1 MAMSHISTLKN
12 TPPMRLLLLLLFFAP
27 LTLPAQTTVAVV
39 TDTASVPAMRAAA
52 ALQRYLGDMTG
63 RHIDVLPFGDIPP
76 KTAAVFIGYHPSLE
90 QLGFGQPPDM
100 ADDAYFLQGLNGH
113 FLIAGNAEY
122 GAYDLLERLGCRKY
136 SPRFAYIPKKWDLRF
151 PELPPTLESPAF
163 PYRELWYE
171 PAFDE
176 EWARWHRLKTNPQ
189 KNAEWG
195 LFVHTFH
202 KLCPEERYFQEHPEY
217 FSWNGAQY
225 SPGQLCLSNDTVR
238 QIVTASLREMIREK
252 PSAIYWSVSQ
262 NDNFDYCKCARC
274 AASDARYGG
283 PAGTLLAFVNA
294 VAAEFPDKVISTL
307 AYQYTRRAPVGIRPA
322 PNVSV
327 CLCSIEC
334 NRGLPIEEGCTDF
347 ARDLREWPALTEN
360 LMIWDYV
367 VQFRSYISPFPNWHT
382 LQPNL
387 QLFRDHGV
395 RMVFEQGSG
404 HDRSEFSDMRAYLLA
419 KLMWNPGLSPDSI
432 MHDFARGYY
441 GPSSSYILD
450 YIRLLSANLA
460 ASDRWLGIYGTP
472 QMAAHSFL
480 TEENL
485 LAYQDLFYGAMLLQ
499 EDIEDSVEDPR
510 VKVYGPHLT
519 EAVLPL
525 WYAWLEQMKIWDS
538 IQLVAEELLPNFIS
552 GLKATGHLHLH
563 ERGYTADQY
572 EADYRKFLQ
581 EGRVVH
587 LFSKKN
593 TETHFEFPPSPKYEK
608 GRPGVLTDTKRGTD
622 DYNYNWLGFEGTDM
636 VATLTLDENGELPP
650 ARSVSVQFLQDQ
662 QSWVFF
668 PEEVTIEISEDG
680 QEFRPVHTEKIAIA
694 PDGGKTIRRVEAVFE
709 PAAVRAVRVRA
720 VNQKVCPPWH
730 PCVGNP
736 CWIFADEVVVR

>member
-1 MAMSHISTLKN
+1 
-12 TPPMRLLLLLLFFAP
+12 MRLLLLLLLFFIP
-27 LTLPAQTTVAVV
+27 PVLSAQNPIAVM
-39 TDTASVPAMRAAA
+39 TDTASGPSMRAAT

-63 RHIDVLPFGDIPP
+63 RHIDVLPFGEIPP
-76 KTAAVFIGYHPSLE
+76 QTAAVFIGYHPMLE
-90 QLGFGQPPDM
+90 QLGFQQPPAL

-113 FLIAGNAEY
+113 FFIAGNAEY

-136 SPRFAYIPKKWDLRF
+136 SPLFAYIPKKWDLRL
-151 PELPPTLESPAF
+151 PELAPTLQSPAF

-195 LFVHTFH
+195 MFVHTFH
-202 KLCPEERYFQEHPEY
+202 KLCPEELYFKEHPEY

-238 QIVTASLREMIREK
+238 QIVTASLREMISEK
-252 PSAIYWSVSQ
+252 PEAIYWSVSQ

-294 VAAEFPDKVISTL
+294 VAAEFPGKTISTL

-334 NRGLPIEEGCTDF
+334 NRGLPIEEGCADF
-347 ARDLREWPALTEN
+347 ARDLREWSVLTEN

-404 HDRSEFSDMRAYLLA
+404 RDRSEFSDMRAYLLA
-419 KLMWNPGLSPDSI
+419 KLMWNPDANVDSI
-432 MHDFARGYY
+432 MLDFAGGYY
-441 GPSSSYILD
+441 GPSYSYILD
-450 YIRLLSANLA
+450 YIRQLSANLA

-485 LAYQDLFYGAMLLQ
+485 TAYQDLFYSAMLLQ
-499 EDIEDSVEDPR
+499 EDIEDSVEDPG

-525 WYAWLEQMKIWDS
+525 WYAWLEQMKLWDEYFHPVSWDS
-538 IQLVAEELLPNFIS
+538 TQLVCETAEEILPNFIS
-552 GLKATGHLHLH
+552 GLKTTGRLHLH

-572 EADYRKFLQ
+572 EADYRKFLA

-587 LFSKKN
+587 LFSKKK
-593 TETHFEFPPSPKYEK
+593 TEIRFSFPPSPKYEK
-608 GRPGVLTDTKRGTD
+608 GSPGVLTDTKRGTD

-636 VATLTLDENGELPP
+636 VATLTLDENGELPQ
-650 ARSVSVQFLQDQ
+650 ASSVSVQFLQDQ

-680 QEFRPVHTEKIAIA
+680 QQFRPVHTEKIDIA

-709 PAAVRAVRVRA
+709 PAAVRAVRVKA
-720 VNQKVCPPWH
+720 VNQKVCPSWH

>member
-1 MAMSHISTLKN
+1 
-12 TPPMRLLLLLLFFAP
+12 MRLLLLLLLFAS

-39 TDTASVPAMRAAA
+39 TDTASGPAMRAAA
-52 ALQRYLGDMTG
+52 VLQRYLGEMMG
-63 RHIDVLPFGDIPP
+63 IPIEVFPFGEIPP

-90 QLGFGQPPDM
+90 QLGFEQPPAL

-113 FLIAGNAEY
+113 FFIAGNAEY

-136 SPRFAYIPKKWDLRF
+136 SPRFSYIPQKWHLRF

-252 PSAIYWSVSQ
+252 PEAIYWSVSQ

-294 VAAEFPDKVISTL
+294 VAAEFPGKVISTL

-334 NRGLPIEEGCTDF
+334 NRGLPIEEGCADF
-347 ARDLREWPALTEN
+347 ARDVREWSALTEN

-395 RMVFEQGSG
+395 RMIFEQGSG
-404 HDRSEFSDMRAYLLA
+404 RDRSEFSDMRAYLLA
-419 KLMWNPGLSPDSI
+419 KLMWNPDANVDSI
-432 MHDFARGYY
+432 MLDFASGYY
-441 GPSSSYILD
+441 GIASSYILE

-485 LAYQDLFYGAMLLQ
+485 RKYYDLFISAFLEQ
-499 EDIEDSVEDPR
+499 EDLEDSVEDPW
-510 VKVYGPHLT
+510 VNAYGPHLA
-519 EAVLPL
+519 EAVLPIE
-525 WYAWLEQMKIWDS
+525 YAWLEQMKIWDS
-538 IQLVAEELLPNFIS
+538 TQLTSYRAEEILPNFIS

-572 EADYRKFLQ
+572 EADYRKFLE

-593 TETHFEFPPSPKYEK
+593 AEIRFEFPPSPKYEK
-608 GRPGVLTDTKRGTD
+608 GRPDVLTDTKRGTD

-636 VATLTLDENGELPP
+636 AVTLSLPDDELPL

-668 PEEVTIEISEDG
+668 PQEVTIEISEDG
-680 QEFRPVHTEKIAIA
+680 RQFQPVHTEKLAIVA
-694 PDGGKTIRRVEAVFE
+694 DGGKAIRRVEAVFE

-720 VNQKVCPPWH
+720 VNQKICPSWH

-736 CWIFADEVVVR
+736 CWIFADEIVVR